1 MAADMLL
8 PSFTRRRVQ
17 AAEVTLHAAV
27 AGDGPPVVLL
37 HGYPQTHVAWHA
49 VAPRLAERFT
59 VVCPDLRGYGASDKP
74 PGDPDHRC
82 YAKRA
87 MAGDVAALMAAL
99 GHDRYAVVGHDRGAL
114 VGHRLALESPEAVT
128 HLAVLDVL
136 PQLDMWQAMNR
147 EFGLAGYHLFFLAQP
162 ADFPERLIGADPDL
176 FLSHTLQAWSGTEGA
191 ITQEALAAYREAFA
205 DPRMIHAT
213 CEDYRAGATVDVA
226 HDAADRDQGR
236 RIQAPLLL
244 LWGQPPGLA
253 LPFDPLAVWR
263 RWATDV
269 TGRSLPCGHFL
280 AEERPDEVL
289 DALQEF
295 LWTP

>member
-74 PGDPDHRC
+74 PGDPDHRR

-176 FLSHTLQAWSGTEGA
+176 FLSHTLQAWCGTEGA

-269 TGRSLPCGHFL
+269 AGRSLPCGHFL